1 MFLINER
8 GGSAMKTKYSM
19 PDLNIEQIE
28 KADVLTAS
36 AETDN
41 RDNIYSSIDSF
52 NNFDSSGFDMSSF
65 L

>member
-1 MFLINER
+1 
-8 GGSAMKTKYSM
+8 MKTKYSI
-19 PDLNIEQIE
+19 PELNIEQIE